1 MKLLYPLII
10 LFTFSFAEEKWE
22 YLICETNTRI
32 PHKSSSPKCGFKVL
46 SDKNSEYNNLF
57 DLDDFFSEKVGE
69 AGDMGIIDYKFN
81 NGLTWNEILIN
92 SLNRMG
98 NDGWEI
104 FKIQDSIST
113 FGGKGNTYY
122 FKRKVLKPV
131 TKPLKKK

>member
-1 MKLLYPLII
+1 MKNIFLII
-10 LFTFSFAEEKWE
+10 SVFTTFLIAEKWE

-81 NGLTWNEILIN
+81 NGLTWNQILIN

-104 FKIQDSIST
+104 FKIEDSIST
-113 FGGKGNTYY
+113 FGGKGNTYH
-122 FKRKVLKPV
+122 FKRKVLEPII
-131 TKPLKKK
+131 KK